1 MARAARQGMVE
12 YLLVL
17 AALALAVAG
26 ALALF
31 GDEVRAALGLP
42 AVPR

>member
-1 MARAARQGMVE
+1 VVE

-17 AALALAVAG
+17 AVLALALAG

-31 GDEVRAALGLP
+31 GDEAPAALGLP